1 MKSNESTVHV
11 GIDIAKAKFDACLVG
26 IGKPK
31 HHEFA
36 NTPDGFAKLLRWVAH
51 LAPDTERHFC
61 MEATGSYHA
70 ALAEYLAD
78 AGSYVSVVNPR
89 LTHHAALAAGAGN
102 KTDPA
107 EAFQLAEYSRKECP
121 APWRRATPE
130 VRTLVALMRRLSSL
144 KDLQSMEQNRRGDP
158 SVVGQV
164 EVLESLDK
172 SIEFLDN
179 EIKNLLKTI
188 DDHIN
193 NNPDLKADR
202 DLLKTID
209 GIGDLTAAWIIAEL
223 PDVKL
228 IPSAKAAAAYAGF
241 APMEYRSGSSV
252 RRKTRLSKRGSRYL
266 RKALYM
272 PAMCATRCNP
282 AIKAFYDRLL
292 ANGKPKMVALAAAM
306 RKLLMIAYGVL
317 RSRKDF
323 TYEPAQS

>member
-1 MKSNESTVHV
+1 
-11 GIDIAKAKFDACLVG
+11 
-26 IGKPK
+26 
-31 HHEFA
+31 
-36 NTPDGFAKLLRWVAH
+36 
-51 LAPDTERHFC
+51 
-61 MEATGSYHA
+61 
-70 ALAEYLAD
+70 
-78 AGSYVSVVNPR
+78 
-89 LTHHAALAAGAGN
+89 
-102 KTDPA
+102 
-107 EAFQLAEYSRKECP
+107 
-121 APWRRATPE
+121 
-130 VRTLVALMRRLSSL
+130 
-144 KDLQSMEQNRRGDP
+144 MEQNRRGDP